1 MPTLTHIEDGL
12 RDSPAQAEQW
22 QRQLRAI
29 QRRLRQAMNT
39 PAHPAQYQQFT
50 VLLEAALQAEDILNG
65 IYFRYHN
72 APLSCRDITTLNSKT

>member
-22 QRQLRAI
+22 QRQLHAI
-29 QRRLRQAMNT
+29 QRRLRLAMNT
-39 PAHPAQYQQFT
+39 PVRPEQYRQFT
-50 VLLEAALQAEDILNG
+50 VLLEAALQAEDIISG

-72 APLSCRDITTLNSKT
+72 APLDCRGITTFNSKT